1 MVSATN
7 FPVSG
12 GNGLNAYSSL
22 QQDRKQA
29 TTATMQNA
37 VQSSESGLSAVLL
50 ASSKTTASNML
61 SGNFVHTGKNES
73 QYLAATKNAHAID
86 RQMDASSMLDVLA
99 SILPESVTDAAFWYG
114 DDKMAQAK
122 ALKDSTES
130 NAQNLQ
136 DTREDIDR
144 KAEEAQS
151 QAAQGESG
159 QEASGNGDAGQ
170 AVSQGGDAGQG
181 TATASVAGGDAAT
194 SQAAGGDAAATPAS
208 GEETVPAQ
216 ASGAAA
222 VSATVGAGVSPA
234 VPAPQDATDAA
245 LAQSPQPPAID
256 LFV

>member
-1 MVSATN
+1 MVDATT
-7 FPVSG
+7 FPAGG
-12 GNGLNAYSSL
+12 GNGLNLFRPL
-22 QQDRKQA
+22 QQDGKQTV
-29 TTATMQNA
+29 TTTVGNSS
-37 VQSSESGLSAVLL
+37 QSSASGLSNALL
-50 ASSKTTASNML
+50 ASNKGTASNVL

-73 QYLAATKNAHAID
+73 QYISATKNAHAID

-136 DTREDIDR
+136 DVREDIDR

-151 QAAQGESG
+151 QAAQGESS
-159 QEASGNGDAGQ
+159 QTASPNGDAGDT
-170 AVSQGGDAGQG
+170 ASQGGDAGQG
-181 TATASVAGGDAAT
+181 TAASSVAGGDVAA
-194 SQAAGGDAAATPAS
+194 SQTAGGDAAATPAS
-208 GEETVPAQ
+208 AEVAAPAQ
-216 ASGAAA
+216 VSGAAV

-234 VPAPQDATDAA
+234 VPAPQDAVDAA
-245 LAQSPQPPAID
+245 LAQSPQTPSID